1 MHRLNCD
8 LWFQGSLDLTQVNVS
23 RRDSTPG
30 QQKSG
35 SPSVQQSTPALPND
49 DTEMESMK
57 VLSTGTRIGHSKN
70 PLSDDTGMLQ
80 PQMSR
85 DN

>member
-1 MHRLNCD
+1 MHRLNYD
-8 LWFQGSLDLTQVNVS
+8 LWFQGSLDLTQVKVS
-23 RRDSTPG
+23 RRDSAGG

-35 SPSVQQSTPALPND
+35 SPSVQQSTLAPPND
-49 DTEMESMK
+49 DTGMVSMK
-57 VLSTGTRIGHSKN
+57 VLSTETRIGHLKN
-70 PLSDDTGMLQ
+70 PLNDDTGMFQ